1 MPFLHLPLGLYNF
14 KIATA
19 FVVCNFPW
27 LAQSFAFLVIIT
39 MNSDAIVVFTVVI
52 IKALF
57 VTKADLIVPIAD
69 HVIALKEQAVKAT
82 RVV

>member
-1 MPFLHLPLGLYNF
+1 
-14 KIATA
+14 
-19 FVVCNFPW
+19 
-27 LAQSFAFLVIIT
+27 